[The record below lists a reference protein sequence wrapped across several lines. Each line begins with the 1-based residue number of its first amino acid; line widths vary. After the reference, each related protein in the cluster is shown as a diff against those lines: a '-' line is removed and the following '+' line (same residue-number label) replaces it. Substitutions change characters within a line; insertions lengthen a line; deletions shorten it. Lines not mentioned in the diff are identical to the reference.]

1 MGDTIQGAIQINT
14 ENIENEDEVM
24 DELYEQKHKEHEEK
38 RLQAEKEEEK
48 RLQAEKEEEEKR
60 LQAEKE
66 EEEKRLQAEKE
77 EEEKKYRSYD
87 ENYNGEKTLF
97 LQMPM
102 VNLFSKTYKLLYIPY
117 TFKTD
122 EPKSEYA
129 NNETITDIDNDKSSK
144 SNWFG
149 FLRNDKLKQIDVYN
163 NSIIDYTDST
173 ITDEMKLY
181 KSFVVNSLYARLIF
195 TVNES
200 KEISLYDLFFYYTID
215 VKMQSDDVEESNEQD
230 VQQEEEKDAE
240 SESTDVKSK
249 PRDVKTIMDDYKL
262 NNLSLYE
269 EDLKIL
275 NKNNSELDIYELLT
289 EESNTEESNPE
300 EPNESTNEP
309 KTVYYVYIYDIINNK
324 MILEFNVKTI
334 HELHNIV
341 NTQQKNGGKSTPNKK
356 TPNKKKNIKT
366 IRKIK
371 STKKTLKNNR
381 KQ

>member
-14 ENIENEDEVM
+14 ENIEDEDEVM

-38 RLQAEKEEEK
+38 RLQAEKEEEERK
-48 RLQAEKEEEEKR
+48 AQEEKEAQE
-60 LQAEKE
+60 
-66 EEEKRLQAEKE
+66 RLQAEKE

-149 FLRNDKLKQIDVYN
+149 FLRNDKLKQIDVHN

-195 TVNES
+195 SVNES

-230 VQQEEEKDAE
+230 GEQEKEKKEEKDAE

-275 NKNNSELDIYELLT
+275 NKNSSELDIYELLT
-289 EESNTEESNPE
+289 EETSPEES
-300 EPNESTNEP
+300 NESTNEP

-371 STKKTLKNNR
+371 STKKTLKNV
-381 KQ
+381 KK